1 MTKQFLS
8 LASRMSRIILQ
19 EIEHDIRRQEMRTV
33 HVQEQII
40 YLSEEEAAYV
50 ALETRR
56 LLRAQRQ
63 EAKRKRRLGIPPSP
77 TPGKIAYAVY
87 M

>member
-1 MTKQFLS
+1 MRQAFI
-8 LASRMSRIILQ
+8 RRIEQ
-19 EIEHDIRRQEMRTV
+19 DIREEEMRAV
-33 HVQEQII
+33 SVQEQII
-40 YLSEEEAAYV
+40 FLSDEEAAFV

-63 EAKRKRRLGIPPSP
+63 EAQRKKRMGVPPPP

>member
-1 MTKQFLS
+1 MRQAFI
-8 LASRMSRIILQ
+8 RRIEQ
-19 EIEHDIRRQEMRTV
+19 DIREEEMRAV
-33 HVQEQII
+33 SVQEQII
-40 YLSEEEAAYV
+40 FLSDEEAAFV

-63 EAKRKRRLGIPPSP
+63 EAQRKKRMGIPPPP

-87 M
+87 N

>member
-1 MTKQFLS
+1 
-8 LASRMSRIILQ
+8 
-19 EIEHDIRRQEMRTV
+19 MRHAWIQKVTEEV
-33 HVQEQII
+33 LREEVKAVCVREQII
-40 YLSEEEAAYV
+40 SLSEEEAAFV

-63 EAKRKRRLGIPPSP
+63 EAKRKRRLGIPPPP
-77 TPGKIAYAVY
+77 TPGRISYAVY